1 MNSQLSLASLFAV
14 VVVCVCVCVCVC
26 VLYHCLLSFKGRG
39 EGRHEAF
46 GHSWLLKCL
55 HACVAG
61 GEGERGRARARRT
74 LLCPRQTADQK
85 QLVNRWARAMG

>member
-14 VVVCVCVCVCVC
+14 VVCVC

-61 GEGERGRARARRT
+61 GEGERGRDGHYYARGK
-74 LLCPRQTADQK
+74 PRIK
-85 QLVNRWARAMG
+85 SSL